1 MKTCPLPG
9 CHKSLTNSYKLK
21 LHIERFHMNIKRFQ
35 CQHCLKA
42 FKSKDSL
49 DRHGFKHRDSP
60 IAVDFSLTGAKAV
73 HMDSS
78 RLFPIPKLTQMVKNA
93 EDPEI
98 RPLVHILKQYPF
110 PYDTSMPILPPIARR
125 LTST

>member
-1 MKTCPLPG
+1 
-9 CHKSLTNSYKLK
+9 
-21 LHIERFHMNIKRFQ
+21 MNIKRFQ